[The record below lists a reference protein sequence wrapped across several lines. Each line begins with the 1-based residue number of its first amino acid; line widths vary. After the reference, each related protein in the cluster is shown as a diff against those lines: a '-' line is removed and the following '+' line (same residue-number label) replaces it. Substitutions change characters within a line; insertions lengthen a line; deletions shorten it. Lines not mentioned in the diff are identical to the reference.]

1 MRRRAAGF
9 LIAGV
14 AAGVLVVAAPA
25 AAAPVADA
33 SCVTPFGYNIAPNP
47 GSLKAAQVF
56 TAQHTGKLVT
66 GQFGLKNPAASTA
79 GDWLFEVAAT
89 AGGAPGAILASQ
101 TVPDTLPPT
110 GPGVTTPVT
119 ATFANPVAVT
129 VGTSYA
135 LLISRPG
142 SNNYEVNAGAADV
155 CPGQQNYNQLT
166 VGGPFIADNGV
177 DLGFATT
184 VDVATGERAAALK
197 KCKKKHPKKKRKKC
211 RKKAKKKP
219 L

>member
-1 MRRRAAGF
+1 MSRRAGVF

-14 AAGVLVVAAPA
+14 AAGVLITAAPA

-33 SCVTPFGYNIAPNP
+33 SCATPFGFNIAPSP
-47 GSLKAAQVF
+47 GSLRAAQVF
-56 TAQHTGKLVT
+56 TARHTGKLVT
-66 GQFGLKNPAASTA
+66 GQFGLKNPAASTP
-79 GDWLFEVAAT
+79 GDWLFEVAST
-89 AGGAPGAILASQ
+89 VGGAPGPVLASQ
-101 TVPDTLPPT
+101 IVTDALPPT

-129 VGTSYA
+129 AGTSYA

-142 SNNYEVNAGAADV
+142 SNNYEVNAGAGDV

-166 VGGPFIADNGV
+166 VGGPFIRDNGV

-197 KCKKKHPKKKRKKC
+197 KCKKKHSKKKRKKC

-219 L
+219 R